1 MINTNDIVFDT
12 VFEEECDKLDTIL
25 LEIAKEIKE
34 EGGYSKAVV
43 EKIIDKIKQCLQY
56 YSINIKKNIILII
69 INII

>member
-1 MINTNDIVFDT
+1 VINTNDIVFDN

-43 EKIIDKIKQCLQY
+43 EKIIDTWCEGVGIRLKEEW
-56 YSINIKKNIILII
+56 NEG
-69 INII
+69 

>member
-1 MINTNDIVFDT
+1 MINTNDIVFDN

-43 EKIIDKIKQCLQY
+43 EKIIDTWCEGVGIRLKEEW
-56 YSINIKKNIILII
+56 NEG
-69 INII
+69 

>member
-1 MINTNDIVFDT
+1 MINTNDIVFDN

-43 EKIIDKIKQCLQY
+43 EKIIDTWCEGVGFRLKEEW
-56 YSINIKKNIILII
+56 NEG
-69 INII
+69 